1 MKRVFLRIKKHF
13 YKKQFAQFSIH
24 SAIGSDGCGRG
35 CRIVGAKRISLSSQT
50 YIAEGAELIALNE
63 HAGKA
68 LTSEIKIGEN
78 TRIHE
83 RARITSARSI
93 IIGKNVLI
101 APDVFITDHNHGM
114 NPEVPEGFAKQE
126 LIIKPVKIGDGTW
139 IGERV
144 CILPGVSIG
153 RHCIIGAGS
162 VCSRSIPDYSI
173 AVGIPAYVIKQ
184 WNKKE
189 KKWDQ
194 YK

>member
-1 MKRVFLRIKKHF
+1 MMKRAFLRIKKYC
-13 YKKQFAQFSIH
+13 YKKQFARFSIH
-24 SAIGSDGCGRG
+24 SAIGRDGCGKG
-35 CRIVGAKRISLSSQT
+35 CRVVGAAGISLNEQT
-50 YIAEGAELIALNE
+50 YVAEGAELIALNN
-63 HAGKA
+63 HVGKT
-68 LTSEIKIGEN
+68 LSSEIKIGDN

-114 NPEVPEGFAKQE
+114 NPEVKEGYARQE
-126 LIIKPVKIGDGTW
+126 LIIKPVTIGDGTW

-173 AVGIPAYVIKQ
+173 AVGVPARVIKR
-184 WNKKE
+184 WNKEDKE
-189 KKWDQ
+189 WKEV
-194 YK
+194 